1 MLFMDKVPVVLT
13 IAGSDSCGGAGI
25 EADLKVFAALNVHG
39 VVAVT
44 AITAQNTFSV
54 SGIFSVPADFVGRQ
68 IDAVVEDF
76 GVNAAKTGMLYSQE
90 IVSIV
95 SSRVR
100 RYGFPVVV
108 DPVMI
113 SKSGSQLLKEDAVKS
128 MVRELLPLTT
138 VLTPNIP
145 EAEVLSGLKIRS
157 INDMVKAA
165 EIIREYGVKAV
176 VVKGGHLKDKESPD
190 VLVYEGGVEVLSSP
204 RIESKTTHGTGCIFS
219 AAIAAEIAKGSNIVD
234 SVRRAKEL
242 TVLAVRY
249 GLNIGKGYGP
259 VNPMVMLYRESS
271 RYQVIRDV
279 EESLKLLKHIRNLE
293 YFIPEVGMNI
303 AMAIPYATSINDVAA
318 VPGRIVKSIDGVK
331 IPECV
336 KFGASSHL
344 ARYILK
350 IMDYN
355 ANLRSALN
363 IKYSSE
369 TLKALKGLGLKI
381 SSYDRRL
388 EPEEI
393 KSIEGAT
400 IPWGVEQAVSKCGFV
415 PDVIYH
421 TGDIGK
427 EPMIVVFAE
436 NARKAVE
443 ILARVSDELKT

>member
-1 MLFMDKVPVVLT
+1 MDKIPIVLT

-54 SGIFSVPADFVGRQ
+54 SGVFSVPADFVGRQ

-76 GVNAAKTGMLYSQE
+76 GVDAAKTGMLYSEE
-90 IVSIV
+90 IVSVV

-113 SKSGSQLLKEDAVKS
+113 SKSGAQLLKEDAVKS
-128 MVRELLPLTT
+128 MIKELLPLTT

-165 EIIREYGVKAV
+165 GIICGYGVKAV

-190 VLVYEGGVEVLSSP
+190 VLVYDGRVEVLPSP

-219 AAIAAEIAKGSNIVD
+219 AAIAAEIAKGLSIVD
-234 SVRRAKEL
+234 SVKRAKEL
-242 TVLAVRY
+242 TMLAVRY

-259 VNPMVMLYRESS
+259 VNPMVVLYRESS
-271 RYQVIRDV
+271 RYQVIREV
-279 EESLKLLKHIRNLE
+279 EEGLKLLKHVRNLE

-303 AMAIPYATSINDVAA
+303 AMAVPYATSINDIAA

-355 ANLRSALN
+355 TNLRSALN
-363 IKYSSE
+363 IKYDSE
-369 TLKALKGLGLKI
+369 VLKTLKGLGIKI

-393 KSIEGAT
+393 KNIEGAT

-443 ILARVSDELKT
+443 ILVRVCGELKM